1 MWSKNA
7 SMTEITI
14 KYGVLEHSKPRQ
26 NEPKL
31 LVFFLAIFLLKNS
44 YYSPWIVLF
53 VIMSSRAFNP
63 FHIQSFPII
72 IFLHAWLPRY
82 SASFLFVF
90 PFLSSFESVPLRRI
104 FQLTPSHDMSQ
115 NAYCLPLMRATRSL
129 CELVFLKPSHFYI
142 CPFWD
147 KYTTFWEIPSGT
159 SDFPERNDGSWNTIL
174 ASV

>member
-1 MWSKNA
+1 MSRSCLFSSSLYFFWRTLIIA
-7 SMTEITI
+7 PE
-14 KYGVLEHSKPRQ
+14 LCC
-26 NEPKL
+26 L
-31 LVFFLAIFLLKNS
+31 LSFL
-44 YYSPWIVLF
+44 
-53 VIMSSRAFNP
+53 SRAFYP

-90 PFLSSFESVPLRRI
+90 PFLSSIESVPLRRI

-142 CPFWD
+142 CPFWE

-174 ASV
+174 ARTSVWSGYDNCYDL